1 MNQSCPYCR
10 STPTMNVLSEN
21 ASDLGLGRRPEDV
34 CPILAKSTFTVQEPD
49 SMLHPSWI
57 RTGLAAQLRARV
69 SDVASKARVQS
80 LTGVAA
86 RLTNVARPM
95 TSAP

>member
-1 MNQSCPYCR
+1 MCPR
-10 STPTMNVLSEN
+10 
-21 ASDLGLGRRPEDV
+21 
-34 CPILAKSTFTVQEPD
+34 ILAKSTFTFHGLRAGQHAASELDPD
-49 SMLHPSWI
+49 
-57 RTGLAAQLRARV
+57 RTGRAVARALV
-69 SDVASKARVQS
+69 SDVTSKARVQS